1 MDGIELL
8 AGDPAGSLTD
18 EVLALTL
25 ALHRSFGPAHAT
37 LLAARAERASQPV
50 PRDRLVGTGRRAGEG
65 DWRVAERPEW
75 LKDRRCEITGPAE
88 PVMMVNALTCGATGF
103 MADLEDAL
111 SPTWANINGGYA
123 ALRDA
128 AAGTLSR
135 TKPDGTVITPGDDAA
150 VLVVRPRGLHLPEPR
165 VLVDGAA
172 AIGPLIDVAA
182 IAVHTAL
189 ALQARGRGL
198 GLYLPKLEDASEA
211 AWWHEVLLAVEAAVG
226 LAPASTPVTVLVET
240 LPLSLQMD
248 DVLYALRARPA
259 ALNAGRWDYLFSVIK
274 TLGDDPEHILPD
286 RSSVTMA
293 VPFMAA
299 YASRLVAVCH
309 ARGAQAIGGM
319 AAFIPNR
326 RKPEVTEVALA
337 KVRADKEREAG
348 KGYDGTWVAHPDLVG
363 IALSVFDAALAGRVD
378 QRDVLPPVT
387 EGVDEL
393 LDTTVEGGVC
403 TATGLRENVA
413 VGLAYLTAWL
423 GGRGAAAVNDL
434 MEDVAT
440 AEVSRCQV
448 WQWVHHAV
456 VLTDGQVT
464 TVELVS
470 AMVDE
475 ESAALVAAGAD
486 EGLVRAAAGVFR
498 DVALRPELPAFL
510 TLDALALL

>member
-1 MDGIELL
+1 MDGVELF

-18 EVLALTL
+18 EVLALAV
-25 ALHRSFGPAHAT
+25 ALHRSFGPAHAA
-37 LLAARAERASQPV
+37 LLAARAERTSRPV

-65 DWRVAERPEW
+65 DWKVAERPEW

-135 TKPDGTVITPGDDAA
+135 TKPDGTVITPGDDSA

-165 VLVDGAA
+165 VLVDGAPA
-172 AIGPLIDVAA
+172 VGPLIEWLPWRCTPPGHSRLGVGGWGS
-182 IAVHTAL
+182 ICPSWRTQL
-189 ALQARGRGL
+189 RRRGGTPCCSRWRRRWG
-198 GLYLPKLEDASEA
+198 
-211 AWWHEVLLAVEAAVG
+211 VE
-226 LAPASTPVTVLVET
+226 PASIPVTVLVET

-274 TLGDDPEHILPD
+274 TLGDDPAHILPD

-326 RKPEVTEVALA
+326 RKPEVTEIALA

-348 KGYDGTWVAHPDLVG
+348 KGYDGTWVAHPDLVP
-363 IALSVFDAALAGRVD
+363 IALRCSTLPWPAGS
-378 QRDVLPPVT
+378 T
-387 EGVDEL
+387 S
-393 LDTTVEGGVC
+393 
-403 TATGLRENVA
+403 ATCCR
-413 VGLAYLTAWL
+413 
-423 GGRGAAAVNDL
+423 
-434 MEDVAT
+434 
-440 AEVSRCQV
+440 Q
-448 WQWVHHAV
+448 
-456 VLTDGQVT
+456 
-464 TVELVS
+464 
-470 AMVDE
+470 
-475 ESAALVAAGAD
+475 
-486 EGLVRAAAGVFR
+486 
-498 DVALRPELPAFL
+498 
-510 TLDALALL
+510 